1 MGVFDRLG
9 NVIKGAVS
17 ARLSNLEKNNP
28 EAVFAAAKEEG
39 ITRLKTLESA
49 LADLVRRRDAARRAV
64 EEKERESAQ
73 LSQALDPEREEE
85 ALQILTQRQALETQ
99 IATLKTEVEL
109 YESKLAEGR
118 ASHEAMKESIT
129 ALGKERD
136 ELLVRKANAEA
147 RIKAQETLSGFSEDA
162 DVRAL
167 ANVREHID
175 QLARNADPG
184 MVDSEGRSVRP
195 ALARLDAKTKEA
207 NARAQ
212 LEAMKAARNKREDP
226 PLAIVESPPEGEEP
240 EEPTPPPEKEIK
252 RTL

>member
-39 ITRLKTLESA
+39 ISRLKTLEAA
-49 LADLVRRRDAARRAV
+49 LADLVRRRDAARREL
-64 EEKERESAQ
+64 EERERESTQ
-73 LSQALDPEREEE
+73 LAQALDPEREEE
-85 ALQILTQRQALETQ
+85 ALQILTQRQALENQ
-99 IATLKTEVEL
+99 IAVLKGDVEL

-118 ASHEAMKESIT
+118 ASHDAMKASIA

-136 ELLVRKANAEA
+136 ELLARKANAEA
-147 RIKAQETLSGFSEDA
+147 RIKAQETLSGLSEDA

-175 QLARNADPG
+175 RLTRNADPG
-184 MVDSEGRSVRP
+184 MIDAEGKSVRP

-212 LEAMKAARNKREDP
+212 LEAMKAARGKREEP
-226 PLAIVESPPEGEEP
+226 PLAIVESPEGNEP
-240 EEPTPPPEKEIK
+240 DEPTPPPEKEVK

>member
-39 ITRLKTLESA
+39 IERLKTLEKA
-49 LADLVRRRDAARRAV
+49 LADLVLRRDAARRALA
-64 EEKERESAQ
+64 EKEDTSAR
-73 LSQALDPEREEE
+73 LGSALDPEREDE
-85 ALQILTQRQALETQ
+85 ALEILTQRQALETQ
-99 IATLKTEVEL
+99 IVALRADVEL

-118 ASHEAMKESIT
+118 ASHDAMKASIV
-129 ALGKERD
+129 ALEKERD

-147 RIKAQETLSGFSEDA
+147 RIKTQETLSGLSDDA

-175 QLARNADPG
+175 HLARTADPG
-184 MVDSEGRSVRP
+184 MTDSEGRSVRP
-195 ALARLDAKTKEA
+195 TLAKLDKKTKEA
-207 NARAQ
+207 NARTQ
-212 LEAMKAARNKREDP
+212 LDALKAARAKPAEP
-226 PLAIVESPPEGEEP
+226 PLAIVESPEGDEP
-240 EEPTPPPEKEIK
+240 EEPTPPEPEIK

>member
-39 ITRLKTLESA
+39 IERLKALEKA
-49 LADLVRRRDAARRAV
+49 LADLVRHRDAARRGV
-64 EEKERESAQ
+64 EEKEQESAR
-73 LSQALDPEREEE
+73 LAHALDPEREEE
-85 ALQILTQRQALETQ
+85 ALQILAQRQALETQ
-99 IATLKTEVEL
+99 IAALKGDVEL

-118 ASHEAMKESIT
+118 ASHDAMKASIA

-136 ELLVRKANAEA
+136 DLLVRKANAEA
-147 RIKAQETLSGFSEDA
+147 RIKAQETLSGLSEDA

-184 MVDSEGRSVRP
+184 MVDAEGKSVRP

-212 LEAMKAARNKREDP
+212 LEAMKAARGKPADP
-226 PLAIVESPPEGEEP
+226 PLAIVESPEGEEP
-240 EEPTPPPEKEIK
+240 EEPTPPEKEIK

>member
-17 ARLSNLEKNNP
+17 ARLSKLEKNNP

-39 ITRLKTLESA
+39 IERLKTLEKA

-64 EEKERESAQ
+64 EEKEQESTRLA
-73 LSQALDPEREEE
+73 QALDPEREEE

-99 IATLKTEVEL
+99 IAALKSDVEL

-118 ASHEAMKESIT
+118 ASHEAMKASIG
-129 ALGKERD
+129 ALAKERD

-147 RIKAQETLSGFSEDA
+147 RIKAQETLSGLSEDA

-184 MVDSEGRSVRP
+184 MIDSEGNSVRP
-195 ALARLDAKTKEA
+195 TLARLDAKTKEA

-212 LEAMKAARNKREDP
+212 LEAMKAARGKREEP
-226 PLAIVESPPEGEEP
+226 PLAIVESTEGDEP

>member
-9 NVIKGAVS
+9 NVIRGAVS
-17 ARLSNLEKNNP
+17 ARLSKLEKNNP
-28 EAVFAAAKEEG
+28 EAVFAAAQEEG
-39 ITRLKTLESA
+39 IERLKTLEKA
-49 LADLVRRRDAARRAV
+49 LADLLRRRDAARRAL
-64 EEKERESAQ
+64 EEKEQESTRLA
-73 LSQALDPEREEE
+73 QALDPEREDE

-99 IATLKTEVEL
+99 IATLRADVEL
-109 YESKLAEGR
+109 YESKLLEGR
-118 ASHEAMKESIT
+118 ASHDAMKASIA
-129 ALGKERD
+129 ALKKERD

-147 RIKAQETLSGFSEDA
+147 RIKAQETLSGLSEDA

-175 QLARNADPG
+175 QLARTADPG
-184 MVDSEGRSVRP
+184 MIDAEGKSVRP

-212 LEAMKAARNKREDP
+212 LEALKAARGKPAEP
-226 PLAIVESPPEGEEP
+226 PLAIVESPEGEEAA
-240 EEPTPPPEKEIK
+240 EPTPPEKEIK

>member
-39 ITRLKTLESA
+39 IERLKTLEKA
-49 LADLVRRRDAARRAV
+49 VADLLRRRDAARRAL
-64 EEKERESAQ
+64 EEKERESAR
-73 LSQALDPEREEE
+73 LAQALDPEREDE
-85 ALQILTQRQALETQ
+85 ALQILTARQALETQ
-99 IATLKTEVEL
+99 IISLRADVEL

-118 ASHEAMKESIT
+118 ASHDAMKASIA
-129 ALGKERD
+129 ALEKERD

-147 RIKAQETLSGFSEDA
+147 RIKTQETLSGLSDDA

-175 QLARNADPG
+175 QLARTADPG
-184 MVDSEGRSVRP
+184 MIDSEGRSVRP
-195 ALARLDAKTKEA
+195 TLAKLDAKTKEA

-212 LEAMKAARNKREDP
+212 LDALKAARGKPAEP
-226 PLAIVESPPEGEEP
+226 PLAIVESAESEEA
-240 EEPTPPPEKEIK
+240 EEPTPPEPEIK

>member
-39 ITRLKTLESA
+39 IERLKTLEKA

-64 EEKERESAQ
+64 EEKEQESTELA
-73 LSQALDPEREEE
+73 QALDPEREEE

-99 IATLKTEVEL
+99 IAALKADVDL
-109 YESKLAEGR
+109 CESRRAEGR
-118 ASHEAMKESIT
+118 VSHDAMKASIA

-147 RIKAQETLSGFSEDA
+147 RIKAQETLSGLSEDA

-184 MVDSEGRSVRP
+184 MVDSEGKSVRP
-195 ALARLDAKTKEA
+195 TLARLDAKTKEA

-226 PLAIVESPPEGEEP
+226 PLPIVESPDGEEP
-240 EEPTPPPEKEIK
+240 EEPPPPEKEIK